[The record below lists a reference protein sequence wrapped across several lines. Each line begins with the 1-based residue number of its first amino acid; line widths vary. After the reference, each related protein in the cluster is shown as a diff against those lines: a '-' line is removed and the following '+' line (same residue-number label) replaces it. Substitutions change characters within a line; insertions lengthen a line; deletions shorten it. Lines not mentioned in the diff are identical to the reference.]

1 VKVDAGLLA
10 SLDAVPGRSVAI
22 EAAGYDG
29 LYTFEGSHDP
39 FFPLALAAEHTT
51 RVELFSAIAVAFARN
66 PTTLAQVAFDLQRLS
81 DGRAILGLGSQI
93 KPHIEKR
100 FSMTW
105 SHPAARMRELVL
117 AVRAIWSAW
126 QDRTK
131 LDFRGT
137 FYQHTLMTPFFD
149 PGPCPSG
156 VPRVFLAG
164 VGPAM
169 TEVAGEVADGFL
181 VHPFSTERFLRE
193 TTWPA
198 LERGLARAGRSR
210 DGFEV
215 AWPLLTAT
223 GSTEDEQAR
232 ADAGLR
238 SRLAFYGSTP
248 AYRPVLDAH
257 GWGDL
262 QTELNRLSKD
272 GRWGEMNALIGD
284 DLLDTFAVRGRPE
297 DLPARVRERCG
308 GLVSRVSFDSPSLG
322 PPEERADL
330 VAAIRNIPAPVAG

>member
-1 VKVDAGLLA
+1 MRVDAGLLA
-10 SLDAVPGRSVAI
+10 SLDEVPERARAI
-22 EAAGYDG
+22 EGAGYDG
-29 LYTFEGSHDP
+29 LYTFEGPHDP
-39 FFPLALAAEHTT
+39 FFPLALAAEHTE
-51 RVELFSAIAVAFARN
+51 RVELYTAIAVAFARN
-66 PTTLAQVAFDLQRLS
+66 PMTLAQTAFDLQLLS
-81 DGRAILGLGSQI
+81 GGRAILGLGSQI

-137 FYQHTLMTPFFD
+137 FYGHTLMTPFFD
-149 PGPCPSG
+149 PGPSPCG
-156 VPRVFLAG
+156 LPRVFLAG

-169 TEVAGEVADGFL
+169 TEAAGEVGDGFL
-181 VHPFSTERFLRE
+181 VHPFSTERFVRE

-210 DGFEV
+210 DGYEV
-215 AWPLLTAT
+215 AWPLLTAI
-223 GSTEDEQAR
+223 GSTDEEQAR
-232 ADAGLR
+232 ADDGLR

-248 AYRPVLDAH
+248 AYRPVLDVH

-262 QTELNRLSKD
+262 QTDLNRLSKE
-272 GRWGEMNALIGD
+272 GRWGEMKALID
-284 DLLDTFAVRGRPE
+284 DDMLDVFAVRGRP
-297 DLPARVRERCG
+297 DQLAAKVRERCG
-308 GLVSRVSFDSPSLG
+308 GLVSRVSFDAPTLG
-322 PPEERADL
+322 PAEQLADV
-330 VAAIRNIPAPVAG
+330 VAAIRNKPAPVTG